1 MSIRFSLD
9 RFLERHDITRYRLA
23 KELEGEVGHTTV
35 YYLARGEEV
44 QRLDLKSLEA
54 VLKGLE
60 RLLGERVAL
69 ESLIEIDAEEE
80 I

>member
-54 VLKGLE
+54 VVKGLE
-60 RLLGERVAL
+60 RLLGEQVPLTR
-69 ESLIEIDAEEE
+69 LIEINKDES
-80 I
+80 